1 LAARA
6 DAASHGRVVTS
17 LEVDGREVRIT
28 NPDRILWPRT
38 GTTKRD
44 LLAYDLAVAPVLL
57 PHLADRGLTLGR
69 WPEGVD
75 ATGWL
80 QAECRGRP
88 PWMRFE
94 RAQSR
99 RTGGTFDYCVVD
111 DRAGLAWLVGLGTIE
126 LHPFISTV
134 ARRAEPS
141 FVVFDLDP
149 MAPATVLDAA
159 RVALALERRLDSL
172 GLASYPK
179 TSGLHGLH
187 VFVPVAAGHSFDDT
201 KAFARSIAAELTA
214 EDPGV
219 TDRMTRRASR
229 AGLVLVDWLQND
241 PSRSTVAAYSPRA
254 AEVPLVSTPVTW
266 SEIAD
271 AARRGDRRALL
282 FDMRAVLDRVD
293 RLGDLFA
300 PTLSAPSS
308 YRLEG
313 RLMGSR

>member
-1 LAARA
+1 VV
-6 DAASHGRVVTS
+6 ASIH
-17 LEVDGREVRIT
+17 VDGQAVRIT
-28 NPDRILWPRT
+28 NPDRVLWPRT

-44 LLAYDLAVAPVLL
+44 LLAYDFAIAPVLL

-69 WPEGVD
+69 WPAGVG
-75 ATGWL
+75 AKGWL

-88 PWMRFE
+88 PWMPFE
-94 RAQSR
+94 RSR
-99 RTGGTFDYCVVD
+99 SLRTGGTFEYCVVN

-126 LHPFISTV
+126 LHPFLSTV
-134 ARRAEPS
+134 DRRAEPS

-149 MAPATVLDAA
+149 MPPATVLDAA
-159 RVALALERRLDSL
+159 RVALDLRRRLDAR

-187 VFVPVAAGHSFDDT
+187 VFVPISGGHAFEAT
-201 KAFARSIAAELTA
+201 KAFARTMAEALAA

-219 TDRMTRRASR
+219 TARMTRRAAR

-266 SEIAD
+266 TEIAD
-271 AARRGDRRALL
+271 AARRADRRALM
-282 FDMRAVLDRVD
+282 FDMAAVLDRVD
-293 RLGDLFA
+293 RFGDVFA
-300 PTLSAPSS
+300 PTLA
-308 YRLEG
+308 G
-313 RLMGSR
+313 GGSLG